1 MCAFRKYPY
10 LLQERKFR
18 GNSGN
23 SEVGG
28 GGGGVEV
35 SNANFVKTGMT
46 PNWKY
51 CNRGEEE
58 GVKSKTVHRRSKD
71 IF

>member
-1 MCAFRKYPY
+1 MRFQEISIPTPRKKI
-10 LLQERKFR
+10 QRKFWKFR
-18 GNSGN
+18 GRGR
-23 SEVGG
+23 
-28 GGGGVEV
+28 GGGVEV